1 MGLYLCFHLR
11 THFLLFK
18 CHHNSREHEIH
29 SLSKG
34 ARGLIWN
41 KHKDVLPTEAITGH
55 IFIFA
60 LTPIL
65 NMVWSPRSSRGGS
78 GHSFKASVPPDKSHS
93 ARPLRH
99 CLSGCTRA
107 ALVSVWSPSCFHLS
121 RLGLNLTSTTH
132 RISQSCPHIS
142 HNYHTTWWITPSLPP
157 SEEGDFLQDST
168 AQSAAAEVGGL
179 GGIHRTLRG
188 IIRKP
193 KSSK

>member
-1 MGLYLCFHLR
+1 MGLYLCFHLG

-41 KHKDVLPTEAITGH
+41 KLKDVLPTEAITGH

-78 GHSFKASVPPDKSHS
+78 GHSLKASVPPDKSHS
-93 ARPLRH
+93 ALFVTASQDAHGQPWLVTSEVLHIFTCPDSGWILRPQPTTSASPAH
-99 CLSGCTRA
+99 TSVTTTYYVMDYSFPA
-107 ALVSVWSPSCFHLS
+107 AIW
-121 RLGLNLTSTTH
+121 RG
-132 RISQSCPHIS
+132 R
-142 HNYHTTWWITPSLPP
+142 LPP
-157 SEEGDFLQDST
+157 GQHCTVSSSRGRRIKWNSQNIEGYNQKT
-168 AQSAAAEVGGL
+168 
-179 GGIHRTLRG
+179 
-188 IIRKP
+188 
-193 KSSK
+193 